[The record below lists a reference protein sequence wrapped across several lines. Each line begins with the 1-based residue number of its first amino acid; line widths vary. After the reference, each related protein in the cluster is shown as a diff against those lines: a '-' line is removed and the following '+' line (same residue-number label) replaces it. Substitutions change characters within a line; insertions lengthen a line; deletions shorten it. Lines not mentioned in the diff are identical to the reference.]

1 MPKIH
6 KAVVVGRGRAG
17 SAAVGRASVAAPF
30 LKWAGGKRSI
40 LPEILPLIVDPG
52 RRIETYHEPFV
63 GGGAVFFALAA
74 LGSGAARP
82 FRKAILAD
90 TNAELISC
98 YSTVRSD
105 VEGVLSALREHR
117 DGEEYFYRVRDWAPE
132 KLSPARRA
140 ARTIYLNRN
149 GFNGLFRVNRS
160 GRFNVPFGKYARLRT
175 VSAERLRAASL
186 ALRHATLKVC
196 DFEDCVAAD
205 RPSDFVYFDPP
216 YVPLSRSSSF
226 TAYGPQGF
234 GEGEQRRLAE
244 VLRRLGR
251 GGVRALLS
259 NSDCPITRGLYAGL
273 PTIRVQVRRSINS
286 VASGRGGVSELL
298 VGSLPF
304 SGQVGAGGPQPTG
317 ASRANPSP

>member
-1 MPKIH
+1 VPKIH
-6 KAVVVGRGRAG
+6 KAVVAGRRRAG

-40 LPEILPLIVDPG
+40 LPAILPLIVDPG
-52 RRIETYHEPFV
+52 HRIETYHEPFV

-117 DGEEYFYRVRDWAPE
+117 DGEEYFYRVRDIVPE
-132 KLSPARRA
+132 KLEKLTPARRA

-160 GRFNVPFGKYARLRT
+160 GRFNVPFGKYAQLRT

-186 ALRHATLKVC
+186 ALRHATLRVC
-196 DFEDCVAAD
+196 DFEECVAAAG
-205 RPSDFVYFDPP
+205 PSDFVYFDPP

-234 GEGEQRRLAE
+234 GEAEQRRLAE

-298 VGSLPF
+298 VGSFPF
-304 SGQVGAGGPQPTG
+304 AGGPEPTG

>member
-1 MPKIH
+1 
-6 KAVVVGRGRAG
+6 
-17 SAAVGRASVAAPF
+17 VGRASVAAPF

-52 RRIETYHEPFV
+52 HRIETYHEPFV

-74 LGSGAARP
+74 LAPGGARP
-82 FRKAILAD
+82 FREAILAD

-105 VEGVLSALREHR
+105 VEGVLSALHEHR
-117 DGEEYFYRVRDWAPE
+117 DGEEYFYRVRDMVPE
-132 KLSPARRA
+132 KIEALSPARRA

-160 GRFNVPFGKYARLRT
+160 GRFNVPFGKYTRLRT
-175 VSAERLRAASL
+175 VSAERLRAASQ
-186 ALRHATLKVC
+186 ALRHATLRVC
-196 DFEDCVAAD
+196 DFEDCVASAG
-205 RPSDFVYFDPP
+205 PSDFVYFDPP

-234 GEGEQRRLAE
+234 GEAEQRRLAE
-244 VLRRLGR
+244 LLRRLGR
-251 GGVRALLS
+251 RGVRALLS
-259 NSDCPITRGLYAGL
+259 NSDCPFTRGLYAGL
-273 PTIRVQVRRSINS
+273 PTIRLQVRRSINS

-298 VGSLPF
+298 VASLPPA
-304 SGQVGAGGPQPTG
+304 GALEPRG